1 MTSDSSGTVAASR
14 FVQAVAGEIQDV
26 PPIWCMRQAGR
37 YQDSYQ
43 ALRRHHSF
51 DALCREP
58 DLAARVALNAVEEL
72 DFDAAIL
79 FSDLLFPLDALGLPV
94 SYDDGGPKLAR
105 RLDEDG
111 LDTLRDVD
119 AAMAALA
126 FQAAAVAETR
136 AHLPGDRGL
145 IGFIGGP
152 WTLFVYAMEG
162 THTGTLTRA
171 KTALPLYRRFA
182 AHLVPLLERMARAQ
196 LHAGADLVMV
206 FDTAA
211 GELSPASFHQF
222 VAPDLTRL
230 ASALPQQ
237 LGYYARGLHPAHLD
251 GPGVQAIGPWAGLGL
266 DWRWNLAETLASPA
280 RRGFVQGN
288 LDPSLLHLSGGAL
301 TRALDEFLDPIARLS
316 PAERRGWICG
326 LGHGVLQGTPP
337 ASVETFVQTVRKRL
351 A

>member
-105 RLDEDG
+105 RLDDSV
-111 LDTLRDVD
+111 LDTLRDAD
-119 AAMAALA
+119 AAMADLA

-136 AHLPGDRGL
+136 AQLPGDRGL

-171 KTALPLYRRFA
+171 KTSLPLYRRFA

-196 LHAGADLVMV
+196 LSAGADLVMV

-211 GELSPASFHQF
+211 GDLSPAAFQQD
-222 VAPDLTRL
+222 VAPDLARL
-230 ASALPQQ
+230 ASALPRQ
-237 LGYYARGLHPAHLD
+237 LGYYARGLHPAHLE
-251 GPGVQAIGPWAGLGL
+251 GLGASMGPWAGLGL
-266 DWRWNLAETLASPA
+266 DWRWNLAGALTAPD

-288 LDPSLLHLSGGAL
+288 LDPSLLHLSGAAL
-301 TRALDEFLDPIARLS
+301 TRALDEFLDPLARLD

-326 LGHGVLQGTPP
+326 LGHGVLQGTPTS
-337 ASVETFVQTVRKRL
+337 SVTTFVRTVRKRL

>member
-1 MTSDSSGTVAASR
+1 
-14 FVQAVAGEIQDV
+14 
-26 PPIWCMRQAGR
+26 MRQAGR

-43 ALRRHHSF
+43 ALRRRHSF
-51 DALCREP
+51 EALCREP
-58 DLAARVALNAVEEL
+58 DLAARVALNAVDEL

-105 RLDEDG
+105 RLDEDVLG
-111 LDTLRDVD
+111 TLRDVD
-119 AAMAALA
+119 AAMADLA

-136 AHLPGDRGL
+136 AQLRADRGL

-182 AHLVPLLERMARAQ
+182 SHLGPLLERMARAQ
-196 LHAGADLVMV
+196 LSAGADLVMV

-211 GELSPASFHQF
+211 GDLSPAAFQQD
-222 VAPDLTRL
+222 VAPDLARL
-230 ASALPQQ
+230 ASALPRQ
-237 LGYYARGLHPAHLD
+237 LGYYARGLHPAHLE
-251 GPGVQAIGPWAGLGL
+251 GLGASMGPWAGLGL
-266 DWRWNLAETLASPA
+266 DWRWNLAGALTAPD

-288 LDPSLLHLSGGAL
+288 LDPSLLHLSGAAL
-301 TRALDEFLDPIARLS
+301 TRALDEFLDPLARLD

-326 LGHGVLQGTPP
+326 LGHGVLQGTPTS
-337 ASVETFVQTVRKRL
+337 SVTTFVRTVRKRL